1 MTRKTYTCPLCGGT
15 IRRVENDALNRWY
28 CEEEECWFHANAI
41 PTNVAETLHDV
52 GAGMDWAADNAF
64 WFGFL
69 SCAGL
74 AGAIAMIVW
83 FLS

>member
-1 MTRKTYTCPLCGGT
+1 VTRKTYTCPLCGGAL
-15 IRRVENDALNRWY
+15 EQLQNDPWNRWLCNRGSCY
-28 CEEEECWFHANAI
+28 FRANPMPAD
-41 PTNVAETLHDV
+41 VAECLGNI
-52 GAGMDWAADNAF
+52 GAGMDWAFDNAF